1 MNKEIVIFIEYR
13 SFNFD
18 RAANCNILETE
29 KISTVIPQE
38 QKIFFV
44 LLCSRQ
50 TTLFPQNVSE
60 FFEFLNCLIFSL

>member
-50 TTLFPQNVSE
+50 ILYFHKMFQN
-60 FFEFLNCLIFSL
+60 FLNF